1 MPADTSIL
9 MAYRPAQIEMPDVQN
24 ARIAQLRNAEQQN
37 MLGAIQLGEAAR
49 SNQIR
54 NNLRKVLGEIDPNM
68 PEDKV
73 NALIDQELVKSGD
86 LNQVRAHRK
95 NVAEIQA
102 ERLKGLKEQALTNKA
117 DVETKIEKTKLFTT
131 QLPIIAQNPTDQA
144 LAQWAKTLMQND
156 IMGMEQAT
164 AGMNEMLKL
173 PLEQRRQKLME
184 SALSAEK
191 ALEQHY
197 MQVDSG
203 DKTTIYGMPKYG
215 GGKASVVQETQEGL
229 SPFQKRKLELEQ
241 GKFNLDR
248 YKASKGDGSGSEAP
262 KLKQG
267 ERWNKEL
274 GRVEAVPGS
283 DIFVKQSGAHGK
295 DLQALQGVDT
305 KIDSAIGKIDYIL
318 SPENKSG
325 FESNFGGYNA
335 YAASR
340 LPGKATDVRKNIDS
354 LKSDLKAAGL
364 ELMRSGGSIGQITE
378 REWPII
384 EGMIG
389 ALSPEMSEEEARRQ
403 FTKIKSYMENIRKNS
418 RDAYDA
424 EWGETQYHKGSK
436 KPPSPPATGNAPPRT
451 NSKGWTLHT
460 DAKGNQAYV
469 SPDGKSFEE
478 VKK

>member
-1 MPADTSIL
+1 MP
-9 MAYRPAQIEMPDVQN
+9 
-24 ARIAQLRNAEQQN
+24 
-37 MLGAIQLGEAAR
+37 
-49 SNQIR
+49 
-54 NNLRKVLGEIDPNM
+54 IDPNIAM
-68 PEDKV
+68 GYRSPQFESPVNQMAAVMQIQSAQQANELNRQKMEEYARAREMEGV
-73 NALIDQELVKSGD
+73 RRNALAGIDLNAPDSFNKVAQRLYDVGD
-86 LNQVRAHRK
+86 LEGADKMLKARDEREYKRA
-95 NVAEIQA
+95 QTT
-102 ERLKGLKEQALTNKA
+102 KEQASA
-117 DVETKIEKTKLFTT
+117 EKTGVEAKVEKLKLFKD
-131 QLPIIAQNPTDQA
+131 QLPILAQNPTDQA
-144 LAQWAKTLMQND
+144 IQQWAKFSVENGLMD
-156 IMGMEQAT
+156 FTAAK
-164 AGMNEMLKL
+164 AGMDAYLKL
-173 PLEQRRQKLME
+173 PPEQRSQKLMQA
-184 SALSAEK
+184 ALSADK

-229 SPFQKRKLELEQ
+229 SPFQKRKLDIEQ
-241 GKFNLDR
+241 GKLNLDR
-248 YKASKGDGSGSEAP
+248 YKASKEGNATEAP

-305 KIDSAIGKIDYIL
+305 KVDSAIGKIDYIL

-325 FESNFGGYNA
+325 FDANFGGYNA
-335 YAASR
+335 YAAGR

-403 FTKIKSYMENIRKNS
+403 FTKIKSYMENIRKNA
-418 RDAYDA
+418 RDAYDT

-436 KPPSPPATGNAPPRT
+436 KSATSAASASGAPAVGTVKDGYRFKGGNPA
-451 NSKGWTLHT
+451 
-460 DAKGNQAYV
+460 DAK
-469 SPDGKSFEE
+469 SWEKI
-478 VKK
+478 

>member
-1 MPADTSIL
+1 
-9 MAYRPAQIEMPDVQN
+9 MATIDSNIAMGFRSPQFESPVNQMATVMQMQSAQQANELNRQKMDEYKRAREMEGV
-24 ARIAQLRNAEQQN
+24 RRNALAGIDLN
-37 MLGAIQLGEAAR
+37 APD
-49 SNQIR
+49 SFN
-54 NNLRKVLGEIDPNM
+54 KVAQRLYD
-68 PEDKV
+68 V
-73 NALIDQELVKSGD
+73 GD
-86 LNQVRAHRK
+86 LEGADKMLKARDERDYKQAQTGK
-95 NVAEIQA
+95 EKAQTGKAEVETKA
-102 ERLKGLKEQALTNKA
+102 ERLK
-117 DVETKIEKTKLFTT
+117 LFKD
-131 QLPIIAQNPTDQA
+131 QVSVLAQNPTDQA
-144 LAQWAKTLMQND
+144 IGQWAKFAVQND
-156 IMGMEQAT
+156 LMDFTTAK
-164 AGMNEMLKL
+164 AGMDAYLKL
-173 PLEQRRQKLME
+173 PPEQRSQKLLQA
-184 SALSAEK
+184 ALSAEK

-215 GGKASVVQETQEGL
+215 GGKASVVQETQESL
-229 SPFQKRKLELEQ
+229 SPFQKRKLDIEQ
-241 GKFNLDR
+241 GKLNLDR
-248 YKASKGDGSGSEAP
+248 YKASKVDGGGSEAP

-305 KIDSAIGKIDYIL
+305 KVDSAIGKIDYIL

-403 FTKIKSYMENIRKNS
+403 FTKIKSYMENIRNNARS
-418 RDAYDA
+418 AYDA
-424 EWGETQYHKGSK
+424 EWGETQYHKGGK
-436 KPPSPPATGNAPPRT
+436 KPPSPPAAGNAPART